1 VTFTQENMMTKKKG
15 HIEIPT
21 PSIIPRGK
29 GINGTAYGN
38 DTSIRTRLP
47 KHERKSVE
55 AAADALGLTPSNFI
69 RWCAVQ
75 VASVINHK

>member
-1 VTFTQENMMTKKKG
+1 MKKN
-15 HIEIPT
+15 HIEIPLPHT
-21 PSIIPRGK
+21 IPRGK

-47 KHERKSVE
+47 KHEREAVE
-55 AAADALGLTPSNFI
+55 EAADAMGVTLSNFI

-75 VASVINHK
+75 AASVINQR

>member
-1 VTFTQENMMTKKKG
+1 MTKKG
-15 HIEIPT
+15 HIEIPL
-21 PSIIPRGK
+21 PHVIPRGK

-47 KHERKSVE
+47 KHEREAVYE
-55 AAADALGLTPSNFI
+55 AAEVMGVTPSNFI

-75 VASVINHK
+75 VASAINHK